1 MSKPQHFKTMTT
13 DTMPAASSLSDQLDL
28 GWDVVSIVV
37 SPRGGFTTYFKRI
50 TTTETKP

>member
-13 DTMPAASSLSDQLDL
+13 DTMPAANMMSDALHS
-28 GWDVVSIVV
+28 GWDVVSIVA

-50 TTTETKP
+50 TPTETKP